1 MHANDSVGRH
11 AVALASVVEL
21 ATRAGAQ
28 RVVLLIDEGELAEAT
43 MIERAPDGTLELTEA
58 GVTEPVAPAAIAQV
72 VPTELPDVRPVP
84 ASALTVDA
92 ETGEFAAPLGVLAAL
107 AGAVVALAAAF
118 GGRSVATAE
127 FETREPDQPFMLAA
141 RPGEPV
147 VAQLGG
153 ETFAFPDG
161 WP

>member
-1 MHANDSVGRH
+1 VSDAVGRH
-11 AVALASVVEL
+11 AVALASVAEL
-21 ATRAGAQ
+21 AARAGAQ
-28 RVVLLIDEGELAEAT
+28 RVVLLIDEGEHAPAT
-43 MIERAPDGTLELTEA
+43 MIEWAGDGTFELTQD
-58 GVTEPVAPAAIAQV
+58 GNTEPVVPAAIAQV
-72 VPTELPDVRPVP
+72 VPTELPDVTPVP

-92 ETGEFAAPLGVLAAL
+92 ETGELAAPLGVLAAL

-127 FETREPDQPFMLAA
+127 FATREPLQPFMLAA

-153 ETFAFPDG
+153 EAFAFPDG

>member
-1 MHANDSVGRH
+1 M
-11 AVALASVVEL
+11 
-21 ATRAGAQ
+21 
-28 RVVLLIDEGELAEAT
+28 
-43 MIERAPDGTLELTEA
+43 
-58 GVTEPVAPAAIAQV
+58 
-72 VPTELPDVRPVP
+72 
-84 ASALTVDA
+84 
-92 ETGEFAAPLGVLAAL
+92 LAAL

-127 FETREPDQPFMLAA
+127 FATREPDQPFMLAA

-153 ETFAFPDG
+153 ETFAFPEG